1 MMPVGFP
8 GPLGVTI
15 MGGPLTPRSMTRPM
29 PFRLRLLSAGLLA
42 TLFPACILVDKD
54 TVQSSGPSVA
64 DRSSGSSD
72 RSAGEEL
79 DKARRDMEFA
89 ELELAIAER
98 KSDAARRKSEQAVEK
113 AERAVEVAEAAMDRF
128 VEHTRKRTMIEA
140 ELSVAS
146 AENRLVSARQ
156 DLEGILAIYEEEP
169 EASAKDEIIRRHEVG
184 VAMAEASVELA
195 SMRLAEEELRMDAEH
210 REHEGKVA
218 DARTGLELAEAA
230 RETEEL
236 SLELDISRKE
246 AALETLERKIERLE
260 EKSKKT
266 EETAE

>member
-1 MMPVGFP
+1 MC
-8 GPLGVTI
+8 
-15 MGGPLTPRSMTRPM
+15 GPLTPRSMIRPM

-42 TLFPACILVDKD
+42 PLVPACILVDKD
-54 TVQSSGPSVA
+54 TVQSSQSSVA
-64 DRSSGSSD
+64 GRSSGSGSSD
-72 RSAGEEL
+72 RSGEEEL
-79 DKARRDMEFA
+79 EKARRDAEFS

-98 KSDAARRKSEQAVEK
+98 KSDAARRKSEQAVAK
-113 AERAVEVAEAAMDRF
+113 AERALETAEAAMDRF
-128 VEHTRKRTMIEA
+128 VEHTRKRAMIEA

-169 EASAKDEIIRRHEVG
+169 EASAKEEIIRRHEVG
-184 VAMAEASVELA
+184 VAMAEASFELA

-218 DARTGLELAEAA
+218 DARVGLELAEAA

-260 EKSKKT
+260 EKAQKT
-266 EETAE
+266 EETSE